1 MTILPTKLG
10 VNGLRGTA
18 LVGVLTSVCSTGFCL
33 FGYDQGVMSGV
44 VVSKYWLD
52 QMGNP
57 STIMVS
63 TITALYDVGAIFGAI
78 AAAFTTEP
86 LGRKRTLIIGAT
98 ILLVGTI
105 LMGSCVER
113 IQMIVARILT
123 GVGEPHSP
131 HPHMRRLTHPR
142 EGVGYITSGVSH
154 RPSHIGESSL
164 IDSQ

>member
-1 MTILPTKLG
+1 
-10 VNGLRGTA
+10 
-18 LVGVLTSVCSTGFCL
+18 
-33 FGYDQGVMSGV
+33 MSGV

-63 TITALYDVGAIFGAI
+63 TITALYDVGAIGGAI

-98 ILLVGTI
+98 ILLIGTI

-123 GVGEPHSP
+123 GIGEHHCRTPHCAKAYS
-131 HPHMRRLTHPR
+131 PR
-142 EGVGYITSGVSH
+142 EGVGYITSGGSH
-154 RPSHIGESSL
+154 PLALFGESSL
-164 IDSQ
+164 IDTQ